1 MEEKKLS
8 EEMYFTFTLGDGIF
22 AIPVTS
28 VREVLKFSSLTR
40 VPKAASYL
48 KGVMNIRGSVV
59 TVVDF
64 RDLFNFKAK
73 KALEDAAIIVTE
85 TEQEGEQSI
94 LTIALVADDVDVVG
108 PLEITKSDNANYGAL
123 GNRKEF
129 IKCVGMKNGKFVL
142 VLALD
147 EIFESIEKDVDSEI
161 A

>member
-1 MEEKKLS
+1 MEEKKIS
-8 EEMYFTFTLGDGIF
+8 EEMYFTFTLGEGVF
-22 AIPVTS
+22 AIPVTA

-64 RDLFNFKAK
+64 RQLFGFSAK
-73 KALEDAAIIVTE
+73 KELKDAAIIVTE
-85 TEQEGEQSI
+85 TEQKGEQQA

-108 PLEITKSDNANYGAL
+108 PLEITKSDNANYGTL
-123 GNRKEF
+123 GGRKEF
-129 IKCVGMKNGKFVL
+129 IKCVGVKNSQFVL
-142 VLALD
+142 VLDLAK
-147 EIFESIEKDVDSEI
+147 IFDSIEAEVDSEI

>member
-64 RDLFNFKAK
+64 RELFNFKAK
-73 KALEDAAIIVTE
+73 KALEEAAIIVTE
-85 TEQEGEQSI
+85 TEQEG
-94 LTIALVADDVDVVG
+94 
-108 PLEITKSDNANYGAL
+108 
-123 GNRKEF
+123 
-129 IKCVGMKNGKFVL
+129 
-142 VLALD
+142 
-147 EIFESIEKDVDSEI
+147 
-161 A
+161 

>member
-64 RDLFNFKAK
+64 RELFNFKAK

-147 EIFESIEKDVDSEI
+147 KIFESIEKDLDSEI